1 MTEFLEA
8 VAYAI
13 YCVGLEGLNTSLK
26 TEEALIYVYDGPIA
40 GFSSQVQLEAPY
52 TSHSLYTFIIKLR
65 DRTAVIEVD
74 ESLFWLQTSM
84 KAFWNNAI
92 ESYADVR
99 R

>member
-1 MTEFLEA
+1 MTEFCEA

-40 GFSSQVQLEAPY
+40 GFSSQVAAR
-52 TSHSLYTFIIKLR
+52 SSLYTFIIKLR
-65 DRTAVIEVD
+65 DYTAVIEVD